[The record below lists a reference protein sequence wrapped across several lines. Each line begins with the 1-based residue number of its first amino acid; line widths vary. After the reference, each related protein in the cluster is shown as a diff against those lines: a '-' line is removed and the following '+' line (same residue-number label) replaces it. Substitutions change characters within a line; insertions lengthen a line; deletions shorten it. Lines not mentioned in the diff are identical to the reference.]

1 MTFSRQP
8 EVEAWIP
15 VCSCVARSLG
25 FPELKPEQKEAVVA
39 FISGKDVFV
48 CLPTGFGKT
57 LCYIVLPAL
66 FDVARGLPSGNSI
79 IIVVSPLNSLMH
91 RTSCF
96 SIQ

>member
-25 FPELKPEQKEAVVA
+25 FPELKPEQKEAVAA

-48 CLPTGFGKT
+48 CLPMGFGKT

-79 IIVVSPLNSLMH
+79 IIVVSLLNSLM
-91 RTSCF
+91 
-96 SIQ
+96 QD